1 MLSLQKYLIVAGVVV
16 TTTLALVPAQS
27 ALAEV
32 NPRLNA
38 FAQAGNS
45 SAYRYWYAGGA
56 LRYQLSRHVG
66 TFANYQYDAIGFASG
81 ICSGSPASCA
91 ASYGRHV
98 GLIGLDW
105 TPNPIRL
112 E

>member
-45 SAYRYWYAGGA
+45 SAV
-56 LRYQLSRHVG
+56 SRVKRWTRTNFEAAKKHWAQDQAKFYV
-66 TFANYQYDAIGFASG
+66 
-81 ICSGSPASCA
+81 CSQKLDEMKKKSSRRM
-91 ASYGRHV
+91 SYHRQGHF
-98 GLIGLDW
+98 LD
-105 TPNPIRL
+105 TCMK